1 MIRKEPMNN
10 DTDLRVL
17 VVDDTVLYR
26 KVVADV
32 LEELPGVVVVGS
44 AHNGKVALKK
54 IAELNPDLLTLDIE
68 MPEMDGLSVLRKMA
82 KEAPH
87 VGAIMLSAYTREGSD
102 MTMKALELGAF
113 DFIPKPQTRTLKEN
127 RDALKKA
134 ITPMIRAFAR
144 LREVRRILK
153 GEQKRSLQGLT
164 TARKISSGDAHVAK
178 QTASIHRIPK
188 SKVVTI
194 GISTGGPVALAH
206 FLPEL
211 PDTLG
216 VPLLIAQHM
225 PPVFTESLARNLD
238 RRCAITVKEAVDGEK
253 IMPDT
258 AYIAPGGKQM
268 KVADDVFKKGKIIR
282 ITNDPPENGCAPS
295 ADYLFRSVA
304 EHFGGNA
311 TGVIMT
317 GMGSDGTLG
326 LEQMKAK
333 GAFIIAQ
340 DEASSVVYGMA
351 KRPVERGLVNTVV
364 PLNQIAGQIRR
375 TVPKSVKLGD

>member
-1 MIRKEPMNN
+1 MQNEI
-10 DTDLRVL
+10 DLRVL
-17 VVDDTVLYR
+17 VVDDTILYR

-32 LEELPGVVVVGS
+32 LGELPGVVVVGS
-44 AHNGKVALKK
+44 AHNGKIAMKK
-54 IAELNPDLLTLDIE
+54 IAELKPDLLTLDIE

-82 KEAPH
+82 TDAPT
-87 VGAIMLSAYTREGSD
+87 VGAIMLSAYTQEGAK

-113 DFIPKPQTRTLKEN
+113 DFIPKPHAKTLQEN
-127 RDALKKA
+127 RAELKKA
-134 ITPMIRAFAR
+134 IGPMIKAFVR
-144 LREVRRILK
+144 LSEVRRILK
-153 GEQKRSLQGLT
+153 SKHKNAHQGLT
-164 TARKISSGDAHVAK
+164 AARKVSGGSTGVAK
-178 QTASIHRIPK
+178 KTSPVHRIPK
-188 SKVVTI
+188 SKIVAI
-194 GISTGGPVALAH
+194 GISTGGPVALTH

-211 PDTLG
+211 PADLG

-253 IMPDT
+253 VVPNT

-268 KVADDVFKKGKIIR
+268 KVANDMFKNAKIIR
-282 ITNDPPENGCAPS
+282 ITNDPPENGCTPS

-317 GMGSDGTLG
+317 GMGSDGTMG
-326 LEQMKAK
+326 LQQMKEK

-351 KRPVERGLVNTVV
+351 KKPVEMGIVNMVV
-364 PLNQIAGQIRR
+364 PLDHISEQIRR
-375 TVPKSVKLGD
+375 TIAKDLKING

>member
-1 MIRKEPMNN
+1 MQNE
-10 DTDLRVL
+10 TDLRVL
-17 VVDDTVLYR
+17 VVDDTILYR
-26 KVVADV
+26 KVITDV
-32 LEELPGVVVVGS
+32 LSEVPGVVVVGS
-44 AHNGKVALKK
+44 AHNGKIAMKRITELK
-54 IAELNPDLLTLDIE
+54 PDLLTLDIE
-68 MPEMDGLSVLRKMA
+68 MPEMDGLAVLRKMA
-82 KEAPH
+82 TDAPT
-87 VGAIMLSAYTREGSD
+87 VGAIMLSAYTQEGAK
-102 MTMKALELGAF
+102 MTMMALQLGAF
-113 DFIPKPQTRTLKEN
+113 DFIPKPQIKSLQEN
-127 RDALKKA
+127 RAELKKA
-134 ITPMIRAFAR
+134 ITPMIKAFAR

-153 GEQKRSLQGLT
+153 GKQKNAYQGST
-164 TARKISSGDAHVAK
+164 TARKISSEDRRTA
-178 QTASIHRIPK
+178 TPLASIQTVPR
-188 SKVVTI
+188 SKIVTV

-211 PDTLG
+211 PAGLG

-238 RRCAITVKEAVDGEK
+238 RRCAIKVKEAVDGEK
-253 IMPDT
+253 IVPDT

-268 KVADDVFKKGKIIR
+268 KVANDVFKSAKIIR

-317 GMGSDGTLG
+317 GMGSDGTRG
-326 LEQMKAK
+326 LQQMKEK

-351 KRPVERGLVNTVV
+351 KRPVEMGIVNVVV
-364 PLNQIAGQIRR
+364 PLDHMAQQIRR
-375 TVPKSVKLGD
+375 TIARSLKING

>member
-1 MIRKEPMNN
+1 MQNE
-10 DTDLRVL
+10 TDLRVL
-17 VVDDTVLYR
+17 VVDDTILYR

-32 LEELPGVVVVGS
+32 LGELPGVVVVGS
-44 AHNGKVALKK
+44 AHNGKIAMKK
-54 IAELNPDLLTLDIE
+54 IADLKPDLLTLDIE

-82 KEAPH
+82 TDAPN
-87 VGAIMLSAYTREGSD
+87 VGAIMLSAYTREGSK

-113 DFIPKPQTRTLKEN
+113 DFIPKPQTKSFREN
-127 RDALKKA
+127 RAELKKT

-144 LREVRRILK
+144 ISEVRRILR
-153 GEQKRSLQGLT
+153 GEQKNAHQGST
-164 TARKISSGDAHVAK
+164 TARKISSEDQRATTPSASV
-178 QTASIHRIPK
+178 QTVPR

-211 PDTLG
+211 PAGLG

-225 PPVFTESLARNLD
+225 PPVFTESLAKNLD
-238 RRCAITVKEAVDGEK
+238 RRCAIKVKEAVDGEK
-253 IMPDT
+253 IVPDT

-268 KVADDVFKKGKIIR
+268 KVANDVFKSAKIIR

-311 TGVIMT
+311 TAVIMT
-317 GMGSDGTLG
+317 GMGSDGTMG
-326 LEQMKAK
+326 LQEMKEK

-351 KRPVERGLVNTVV
+351 KKPVEMGMVNVMV
-364 PLNQIAGQIRR
+364 PLDHVADQIRR
-375 TVPKSVKLGD
+375 TIPRGLKING